1 MSDLLSPMDYTLA
14 SGIGRRSVKY
24 FSQEPCSHSAHTAR
38 QFIRGKSS
46 LLNLPIK
53 ENGRSQFFQDVI
65 EKGSQRFGD
74 INVQPKYKAV
84 DARMQSFNNGMTSKI
99 MALDQQGNRSVNR
112 EEENDELRISF
123 QESSGYLQ
131 FDSQCVYP
139 LSPPVANE
147 TSLWS
152 TTSDQIVLIHRPLSP
167 LESIQ
172 TRDLNRIDRREK
184 KSNMSVRDSEK
195 IVMSKSLEDISDISQ
210 TSNWNMV
217 HEHPSTGNVF
227 AGAFHSTFNYPLH
240 STLRDSAVTRRRST
254 LSNAVSSAT
263 VDSAERNNENEIV
276 NYVETSCKASKDYA
290 THRPMLKKR
299 RKNNWKFS
307 CCSNR
312 RSRCRYCNRIE
323 AIYPERVCRNK
334 GNEASHSVKELVSR
348 TANRQK
354 VLLGKIESLRSRRRR
369 HGNIRSASDKENR
382 LEEGRRT
389 TTASWRTLRRQDAL
403 LPLDHRHHVHRYQK
417 EKRDAEEELDNRR
430 HISLEAARG
439 SFLFL
444 THVSKDQE
452 YELRNNNGD
461 RFCYINDQVIEST
474 SSDSEVDLRDK
485 MRIQFIA
492 DTFPRH
498 MQETSV
504 QLIAAEQRKMFETHS
519 NNDAVSNE
527 HNFLQQP
534 RFQYQEVSRTKRNK
548 NLIIISSQQIPSSC
562 LNENIS
568 TGFLK
573 GPTST
578 TTPLTNRKQKES
590 SPNYMRSCATSEPIK
605 PHNHKMSVAKKF
617 FCFAKALHR
626 CRNDT
631 NDTI

>member
-1 MSDLLSPMDYTLA
+1 MDSTLA

-53 ENGRSQFFQDVI
+53 KNDRSQFFQDVI
-65 EKGSQRFGD
+65 EKGSKRFGD
-74 INVQPKYKAV
+74 INAQTKYKAV
-84 DARMQSFNNGMTSKI
+84 DARMQSFNSGLTTKI
-99 MALDQQGNRSVNR
+99 MASDQQGNRSMNR
-112 EEENDELRISF
+112 EEENDELRISL
-123 QESSGYLQ
+123 QESSAYLQ
-131 FDSQCVYP
+131 FDSQCVHPLP

-172 TRDLNRIDRREK
+172 TRDLNRNDRREK
-184 KSNMSVRDSEK
+184 KSNMSVRDSET
-195 IVMSKSLEDISDISQ
+195 IVMPKSLEDISDISQ
-210 TSNWNMV
+210 TSNWNMI

-240 STLRDSAVTRRRST
+240 STLRDSEVTRRRST
-254 LSNAVSSAT
+254 LSNAVSSAA

-276 NYVETSCKASKDYA
+276 NYVETSCRESKDYA
-290 THRPMLKKR
+290 THQLMLKKR

-312 RSRCRYCNRIE
+312 RSRCRYCNRTE
-323 AIYPERVCRNK
+323 AIYPDRVCKNK
-334 GNEASHSVKELVSR
+334 GNEASNSGKEFVSR

-354 VLLGKIESLRSRRRR
+354 VLLGKIESFRSRRRR
-369 HGNIRSASDKENR
+369 HGNLRSASDKENR
-382 LEEGRRT
+382 QGEGRRT
-389 TTASWRTLRRQDAL
+389 TTATWRRLRRQDAL

-417 EKRDAEEELDNRR
+417 EKRDVEAELDNRR
-430 HISLEAARG
+430 HTSLEAARG

-444 THVSKDQE
+444 THVRKDQE
-452 YELRNNNGD
+452 YELQNNNVD
-461 RFCYINDQVIEST
+461 RFCYINDHVTEST
-474 SSDSEVDLRDK
+474 SSDSEVDPRGK
-485 MRIQFIA
+485 MRIRFIA

-498 MQETSV
+498 TQETSV
-504 QLIAAEQRKMFETHS
+504 HLTAAEQRKMFESHN

-534 RFQYQEVSRTKRNK
+534 RIQYQEVTRTKRNR
-548 NLIIISSQQIPSSC
+548 NLIIISSQQIPSSYPY
-562 LNENIS
+562 ENIS
-568 TGFLK
+568 SGFLK
-573 GPTST
+573 GPTSIT
-578 TTPLTNRKQKES
+578 TSLTNRKQKES
-590 SPNYMRSCATSEPIK
+590 PPNYMRSCATSEAMK
-605 PHNHKMSVAKKF
+605 SHNYKMSVAKKF
-617 FCFAKALHR
+617 LCVAKALHR